1 MAKIDSGSKSSRLL
15 ASRRYTHDT
24 LTTAQESFTNVLDLQ
39 SSEVYTQAHL
49 IPTSS
54 LSHSGSTQFGAV
66 YSTGGQNV
74 TKYWYRHKLTPSNVN
89 NETWFFINPTGS
101 DDGVG
106 AQLINDNQEV
116 SFVSPKY
123 SVSSLATSTV
133 EDSTPGYLAVIYK
146 SSAVSQSFQSQSL
159 GAGDKVSTNDYQFDY
174 KTGVVQFINSSSA
187 PPDAEYVYMSVYQY
201 VGKTLATGLDIS
213 GNVSGSSSSTGS
225 FGRVEATAI
234 TVSNDLTVTDDLFV
248 DDFARIDALR
258 VGTTSTDP
266 GDGHAYIEGNLTV
279 AGTLTSQEFHTEVTS
294 GSILFTSGS
303 TIFGD
308 SIDDTHE
315 ITGST
320 TISGSLEV
328 QSNVSGSSVS
338 TGSFGRVEASTFSG
352 DGSAL
357 TGVTAGA
364 LDIDAATDGTSVT
377 VATTDLLL
385 FSDGGTEKK
394 MQMKQMAAPLASVIS
409 GSFTTASSSI
419 DTRIEGIADPIAMAI
434 ALGG

>member
-1 MAKIDSGSKSSRLL
+1 M
-15 ASRRYTHDT
+15 
-24 LTTAQESFTNVLDLQ
+24 
-39 SSEVYTQAHL
+39 
-49 IPTSS
+49 
-54 LSHSGSTQFGAV
+54 
-66 YSTGGQNV
+66 
-74 TKYWYRHKLTPSNVN
+74 
-89 NETWFFINPTGS
+89 
-101 DDGVG
+101 
-106 AQLINDNQEV
+106 
-116 SFVSPKY
+116 
-123 SVSSLATSTV
+123 ATSTV
-133 EDSTPGYLAVIYK
+133 EDATPGYLAVVYK
-146 SSAVSQSFQSQSL
+146 SSDVSQSFQSQSL
-159 GAGDKVSTNDYQFDY
+159 SSGDIVSTNDYQFDY

-187 PPDAEYVYMSVYQY
+187 PPDAEYVYMSAYQY
-201 VGKTLATGLDIS
+201 IGTTLATGLDIS
-213 GNVSGSSSSTGS
+213 GNVSGSSASTGS

-320 TISGSLEV
+320 TISGSLTV
-328 QSNVSGSSVS
+328 QSNVSGSAVS
-338 TGSFGRVEASTFSG
+338 TGSFGRVAASTVEGTLVTAAQTNVTSVG
-352 DGSAL
+352 TVG
-357 TGVTAGA
+357 TGVWNSTFGS
-364 LDIDAATDGTSVT
+364 TSN
-377 VATTDLLL
+377 
-385 FSDGGTEKK
+385 SI
-394 MQMKQMAAPLASVIS
+394 IS
-409 GSFTTASSSI
+409 GSFTAASSSI

>member
-39 SSEVYTQAHL
+39 SSEIYTQAHL

-106 AQLINDNQEV
+106 AQLINDNQQIN
-116 SFVSPKY
+116 FVSPKY
-123 SVSSLATSTV
+123 SVAALATSTV
-133 EDSTPGYLAVIYK
+133 EDATPGYLAVVYK
-146 SSAVSQSFQSQSL
+146 SSDVSQSFQSQSL
-159 GAGDKVSTNDYQFDY
+159 SSGDIVSTNDYQFDY

-187 PPDAEYVYMSVYQY
+187 PPNAEYVYMSAYQY
-201 VGKTLATGLDIS
+201 IGTTLATGLDIS
-213 GNVSGSSSSTGS
+213 GNVSGSSASTGS

-320 TISGSLEV
+320 TISGSLTV
-328 QSNVSGSSVS
+328 QSNVSGSAVS
-338 TGSFGRVEASTFSG
+338 TGSFGRVAASTVEGTLVTAAQTNVTSVG
-352 DGSAL
+352 TVG
-357 TGVTAGA
+357 TGVWNSTFGS
-364 LDIDAATDGTSVT
+364 TSN
-377 VATTDLLL
+377 
-385 FSDGGTEKK
+385 SI
-394 MQMKQMAAPLASVIS
+394 IS
-409 GSFTTASSSI
+409 GSFTAASSSI